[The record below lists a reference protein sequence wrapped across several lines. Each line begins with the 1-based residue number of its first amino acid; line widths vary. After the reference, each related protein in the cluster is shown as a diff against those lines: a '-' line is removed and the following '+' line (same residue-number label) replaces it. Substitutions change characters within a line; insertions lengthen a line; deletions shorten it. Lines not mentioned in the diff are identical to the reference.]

1 MNGCI
6 RDKTAES
13 RGEENGAVCLSQ
25 NYLEMN
31 EIGKEKLK
39 QAADRLLNVWN
50 KMNEECAERQRKE
63 K

>member
-1 MNGCI
+1 M
-6 RDKTAES
+6 AES
-13 RGEENGAVCLSQ
+13 RGEENGVACLSQ